1 MDQDKDFI
9 TDITDFLTN
18 LSAATKNMSDL
29 FSGDE
34 IIDDEQLIPLIE
46 AAGDIADGFDVIGKL
61 LKEEGE
67 DAIIQVQERDIPDL
81 SKEEVLEKLK
91 LLIKAGVLKQSD
103 KYLRLRAGFIPTLRR
118 NKSYGLSQG
127 DYRADAYYWSDSA
140 VYYDVYHNGGSEMS
154 VVDFLNA
161 CSERGAVTK
170 TAWGDYAHDKSLLP
184 SYFIERY
191 RIEEHVR
198 LMFLASG
205 TYDECVEAIKAV
217 YEWNRHHIGTL
228 AEMIEDKELNFIRI
242 NRKKGEIEST
252 RCMNGDCL
260 GVMFMS
266 VSAENSY

>member
-9 TDITDFLTN
+9 TDITEFLTN
-18 LSAATKNMSDL
+18 LSATAKSMSDL
-29 FSGDE
+29 VGGDE
-34 IIDDEQLIPLIE
+34 IIDDEQLNTLIE
-46 AAGDIADGFDVIGKL
+46 AAGDIAEAFDVINQY
-61 LKEEGE
+61 LKEEGK
-67 DAIIQVQERDIPDL
+67 DTLTQLQERDIPTL
-81 SKEEVLEKLK
+81 SREEILEKLRV
-91 LLIKAGVLKQSD
+91 LIKAGVLKQSD
-103 KYLRLRAGFIPTLRR
+103 KYLRLRDGFIPTLSK
-118 NKSYGLSQG
+118 NTSYGLSQG
-127 DYRADAYYWSDSA
+127 EYRVDAYYWSDSA
-140 VYYDVYHNGGSEMS
+140 VYYDVYLNGGSEMS

-205 TYDECVEAIKAV
+205 TYDECVESIKAV
-217 YEWNRHHIGTL
+217 YEWNRNHIGPL
-228 AEMIEDKELNFIRI
+228 SEMIEDKELNFIRI